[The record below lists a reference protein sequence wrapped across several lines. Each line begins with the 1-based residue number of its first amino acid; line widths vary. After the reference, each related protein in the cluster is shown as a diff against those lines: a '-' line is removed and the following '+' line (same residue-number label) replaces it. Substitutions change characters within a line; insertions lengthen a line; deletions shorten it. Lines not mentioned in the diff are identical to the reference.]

1 MERRDLRVSSA
12 AGLVLLLAALFVGCG
27 GAPEMQADQAEAAE
41 SAAQEEQAPAAAEQ
55 PAPPAETKQPAAEA
69 QPAPAPRPRTTK
81 PATQPKTEPAP
92 APRSEPRRITLT
104 ATAATE
110 LAVQLDQELNT
121 KDTKQ
126 GDGFTAT
133 VMSPVTAGD
142 RVVVPVGSQVHGVV
156 TAVQGPDGDQ
166 PAVLKVDFTQIDIR
180 GELHPLHAI
189 VAEAT
194 PEQKSTGSTA
204 GDVAKVGGGAVAGA
218 ILGRVIGGDKKGTLI
233 GAAVGAAA
241 GTAVMLA
248 TKGSY
253 GALPAGTELTLR
265 LEEPVHV
272 TVEE

>member
-1 MERRDLRVSSA
+1 MERRNLRASA
-12 AGLVLLLAALFVGCG
+12 AATMLLAALFVGCG
-27 GAPEMQADQAEAAE
+27 GAPDMQADQAEAAE
-41 SAAQEEQAPAAAEQ
+41 SAAQEEQTPAAAEQ
-55 PAPPAETKQPAAEA
+55 PTPAAEAKQPAAEA
-69 QPAPAPRPRTTK
+69 QPAPATRPRTTK

-92 APRSEPRRITLT
+92 PPEPRFITLT
-104 ATAATE
+104 AAAGTE
-110 LAVQLDQELNT
+110 LTVQLDQELNT

-133 VMSPVTAGD
+133 VTTPVVAGD
-142 RVVVPVGSQVHGVV
+142 RIAVPAGARVHGVV
-156 TAVQGPDGDQ
+156 TAVQGPEGDQ
-166 PAVLKVDFTQIDIR
+166 PAVLKMDFTQIEVR
-180 GELHPLHAI
+180 GELHPLRAV
-189 VAEAT
+189 VAEST

-253 GALPAGTELTLR
+253 GALPAGTELRLR
-265 LEEPVHV
+265 LEEPVQV
-272 TVEE
+272 TVQE